1 MHNNRF
7 IKTIVYGSIL
17 ISVAGLCQ
25 VIITQQLFNIPFNYR
40 SLSYQVFV
48 LLSTFLQY
56 NMQRGYSLIH
66 NQYNSE
72 RYQWLLIH
80 KKQMMIAMGVCLIAV
95 LFLCNWL
102 SWTSIIIMIAA
113 ELISTLYYLKPFNLR
128 KYGYFKPFLI
138 GLIWVITCTVV
149 PLIEENLLH
158 NNAWYFIIAQFLLV
172 SVLCIVFD
180 IKDIVCDMQDG
191 IKTYANTLGIKFTKS
206 ISVIIALVYYLLVYL
221 FNDNVFLNLT
231 NGLFTLLLIT
241 AIVFAQDKRHS
252 FYYYVFVDSL
262 LILQLMIIAYL
273 I

>member
-1 MHNNRF
+1 MQNNRL

-25 VIITQQLFNIPFNYR
+25 VIITQRLFSISFNYR
-40 SLSYQVFV
+40 SLSYQLFV

-72 RYQWLLIH
+72 RYQWLLIN
-80 KKQMMIAMGVCLIAV
+80 KKPMMIAMGLSLIAV

-102 SWTSIIIMIAA
+102 SWTSIIIMISA

-138 GLIWVITCTVV
+138 GLIWVVTCSVV

-158 NNAWYFIIAQFLLV
+158 DTAWFFILAQFFLV
-172 SVLCIVFD
+172 SLLCILFD
-180 IKDIVCDMQDG
+180 IKDIVCDRQDG
-191 IKTYANTLGIKFTKS
+191 IKTYANTLGINSTKI
-206 ISVIIALVYYLLVYL
+206 ISLLIAFVYFILMYL
-221 FNDNVFLNLT
+221 FNTNFLLSIVNYT
-231 NGLFTLLLIT
+231 FTLLLIL
-241 AIVFAQDKRHS
+241 AILFAKEKRHS
-252 FYYYVFVDSL
+252 FYYYLFVDSL
-262 LILQLMIIAYL
+262 LILQII
-273 I
+273 IVI